1 MSNEHSTGQS
11 SSGVDLRPAALLG
24 RLASAS
30 EDVVGALES
39 RDRPLLNA
47 FVTFVAVTQ
56 LRTFFE
62 VFSTGIRAMTP
73 IDLAHFTLFYVS
85 LAACVV
91 VVVALAGRG
100 GVESAARVVLPGFI
114 VLLLTPTIDLVLFQG
129 RTAHITYFQ
138 PGLHDDL
145 LRRFLTIGGTFRDS
159 AVSPG
164 MKIEIV
170 LALAL
175 LGAYVFIKSRSLA
188 RTLIAIAGVYAV
200 SFVHG
205 MLPYFTHWTVGL
217 GHPASPGEPRA
228 GVYAACWLLALIP
241 EAIVLLLL
249 AAPSRFWLFVKD
261 SRPLRVLH
269 FELMLLLGV
278 VLGVRTIGKPPVYL
292 LVPSMLLSAVALF
305 LAALF
310 CIVINN
316 VYDIEIDRVSNT
328 GRPLVRGAISQ
339 SVYTRLGWIFCGLA
353 LLYAMVAGPATVLA
367 VCVCM
372 GTYFLYSAPP
382 FRLKRVPFLS
392 KLVISVNSFAVVVL
406 GWGLTGGYW
415 SSVPRWVAAF
425 LLLGF
430 TLAANFIDLKDY
442 EGDRLQGIKT
452 LPVLIG
458 LTPARILIGAFFAG
472 NYLAAALFLGGNQK
486 AILALAVLGVLQ
498 ILLLTTGPY
507 KEGPVFAT
515 YLVSILFVI
524 AYLGWQAPPS
534 FFTTAHPGA
543 ETAPLLGVTPRG

>member
-1 MSNEHSTGQS
+1 MRDERGPGSPPSDVN
-11 SSGVDLRPAALLG
+11 RPPVTRSR
-24 RLASAS
+24 RLTLAT
-30 EDVVGALES
+30 EKMVRALES

-47 FVTFVAVTQ
+47 FVTFIAVTQ
-56 LRTFFE
+56 LRTFAE
-62 VFSTGIRAMTP
+62 VFSTGVWAMTTVN
-73 IDLAHFTLFYVS
+73 LAHFTLFYAS
-85 LAACVV
+85 LAACVII
-91 VVVALAGRG
+91 VVALAGRG
-100 GVESAARVVLPGFI
+100 CVESTARVVLPGFI
-114 VLLLTPTIDLVLFQG
+114 VLLLTPTIDLVLFWGQ
-129 RTAHITYFQ
+129 TAHITYFQ
-138 PGLHDDL
+138 PGMHDDL
-145 LRRFLTIGGTFRDS
+145 LRRFLTLGGTFHDS

-164 MKIEIV
+164 MKLEIV
-170 LALAL
+170 AALAM
-175 LGAYVFIKSRSLA
+175 LGGYVFIKSHSLA
-188 RTLIAIAGVYAV
+188 RALLAAAGVYAV
-200 SFVHG
+200 AFLHG
-205 MLPYFTHWTVGL
+205 MLPYFTHWTLGL
-217 GHPASPGEPRA
+217 GHPDSPGGPRA

-278 VLGVRTIGKPPVYL
+278 VLGVRTIGRPPVYL
-292 LVPSMLLSAVALF
+292 LMPSMLLSAVALF

-316 VYDIEIDRVSNT
+316 VYDIEIDRVSNAD
-328 GRPLVRGAISQ
+328 RPLVRGAISQ
-339 SVYTRLGWIFCGLA
+339 SAYTRLGWIFCGLA

-382 FRLKRVPFLS
+382 FRLKRVPLLS
-392 KLVISVNSFAVVVL
+392 KLVISINSFAVVVL

-458 LTPARILIGAFFAG
+458 LQPARILIGAFFAG
-472 NYLAAALFLGGNQK
+472 NYLAAALFLSGNQK

-507 KEGPVFAT
+507 QEGPVFAT
-515 YLVSILFVI
+515 YLVSILFII

-534 FFTTAHPGA
+534 FFTGAPPGA
-543 ETAPLLGVTPRG
+543 ESAPLLGVTPRG